1 MLKQVKKT
9 IAILLGVCF
18 LLSVTV
24 ASVSALTEYQKGYID
39 GNKVGFKDGLAQCK
53 LDQPKAMM
61 KKLAAPTDEYTRGYG
76 DGYTVGWNNGYKSCE
91 PNPVAAFSARPLSGH
106 VPLNVH
112 FYDMSQGNPTKW
124 KWNFGDGYT
133 SQVKNPIHKYRKV
146 GKYTVTLTVK
156 NKTGSDTKI
165 KYKYI
170 NVKR

>member
-39 GNKVGFKDGLAQCK
+39 GTKAGFAQGVKDCK
-53 LDQPKAMM
+53 ADQPKTMM
-61 KKLAAPTDEYTRGYG
+61 KTLTAVTDEYSRGYG
-76 DGYTVGWNNGYKSCE
+76 DGYNVGWNNGYKSCE
-91 PNPVAAFSARPLSGH
+91 PNPVAAFSARPLSGR

-124 KWNFGDGYT
+124 FWKFGDGYT
-133 SQVKNPIHKYRKV
+133 SQVKNPTHKYRIV

-156 NKTGSDTKI
+156 NKTGSATKI